1 MKAPIRWLGGVI
13 AVAATTALFV
23 AVQNAPSFRTA
34 EHAPPP
40 PINGPSGAPVAGAPA
55 PLSFPEP
62 AALVAGGENLLPGE
76 APGGSEAVVG
86 SAVWRPEETDR
97 STGEDEREGEEKDHE
112 KDRADAD
119 EKHESEKR
127 DRASSEKVA
136 SEKDAKER
144 KKEADD
150 QERPDEF
157 SREAKPHD

>member
-13 AVAATTALFV
+13 AVAATIALFV
-23 AVQNAPSFRTA
+23 AVQNAPSFRAA

-40 PINGPSGAPVAGAPA
+40 PIDGPSGAPVAGAPA
-55 PLSFPEP
+55 PLSSPEP
-62 AALVAGGENLLPGE
+62 AALAAGGETLLPGE
-76 APGGSEAVVG
+76 APGGSEAAVG
-86 SAVWRPEETDR
+86 SAVWRPEEADR
-97 STGEDEREGEEKDHE
+97 SAGEDEREGEEKDHE

-136 SEKDAKER
+136 SEKDENER
-144 KKEADD
+144 TKEAD
-150 QERPDEF
+150 EIWHPDEF